1 MDGLP
6 FIRKWLLFYM
16 ISYTSGCF
24 KVRKRAPS
32 AKAPELPIRPEE
44 AGEQGPS
51 HWTGG
56 PKSAILNL
64 PLGKEAAHGGAIGGG
79 PLAAGHPLGGE
90 PAEKLEQLFADRRAE
105 PADRHGLPPAVLPRG
120 HGAPA
125 GGDARGPGP
134 AGHFLH
140 PPPQRPHR
148 AGAGADPPRLPDLY
162 RGDRQ
167 PRREKRLGSV
177 LLEAALRGICA
188 GRLHPGGD
196 GGPVGRQS
204 GPDGGPALAGRALYG
219 AAGRRGAPLRRPYA
233 AVRADAGPHAG
244 APVPV

>member
-1 MDGLP
+1 
-6 FIRKWLLFYM
+6 M

-24 KVRKRAPS
+24 KVWKRAPS

-64 PLGKEAAHGGAIGGG
+64 PFGKEAAHGGAIGGG

-105 PADRHGLPPAVLPRG
+105 PADRHGFRQQSCREAMERQLAETHVDRDRLDIFCT
-120 HGAPA
+120 H
-125 GGDARGPGP
+125 
-134 AGHFLH
+134 LH
-140 PPPQRPHR
+140 SDHTGL
-148 AGAGADPPRLPDLY
+148 GAGADPPRLPDLY

-177 LLEAALRGICA
+177 LLEAALRRICA

-204 GPDGGPALAGRALYG
+204 GPDGGPALAGRTLYG

>member
-1 MDGLP
+1 
-6 FIRKWLLFYM
+6 M

-24 KVRKRAPS
+24 KVWKRAPS
-32 AKAPELPIRPEE
+32 AKA
-44 AGEQGPS
+44 AGAAHPSGGGGGARPS

-64 PLGKEAAHGGAIGGG
+64 PFGKEAAHGGAIGGG

-90 PAEKLEQLFADRRAE
+90 PAKNIEQLFADPESGALLIDTGFRQQSCREAMERQLAE
-105 PADRHGLPPAVLPRG
+105 THVDRDRLDIFCTHLHSDHTGL
-120 HGAPA
+120 
-125 GGDARGPGP
+125 
-134 AGHFLH
+134 
-140 PPPQRPHR
+140 
-148 AGAGADPPRLPDLY
+148 GAGADPPRLPDLY